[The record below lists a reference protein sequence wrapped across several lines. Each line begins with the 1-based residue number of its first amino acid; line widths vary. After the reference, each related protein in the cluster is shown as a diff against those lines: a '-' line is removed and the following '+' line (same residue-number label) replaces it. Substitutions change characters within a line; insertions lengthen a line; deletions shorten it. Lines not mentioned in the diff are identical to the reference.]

1 MAIPTAH
8 EHTRQDQRLGLEW
21 VHDNIEAFGGDPGRV
36 TLFGE
41 SAGAMSIGQHLH
53 MDGAG
58 VLFHQV
64 RKLESSEGAGRFRVD
79 TQTKGCYVFSSR
91 LFLFFFF
98 FRRLLSVSGAV
109 MMVVP
114 RAYEGK
120 YQISKYPEITTG
132 GKNMSLAYFSEIP
145 TNFTRRTNQILQF

>member
-1 MAIPTAH
+1 MVGQFTTMQSSYPLRHCVVAIYGGQTI
-8 EHTRQDQRLGLEW
+8 RQDQRLGLEW

-64 RKLESSEGAGRFRVD
+64 RGLYIWEKKRRKYVRAGIERW
-79 TQTKGCYVFSSR
+79 CVFQHFFC
-91 LFLFFFF
+91 LFFIPFLF
-98 FRRLLSVSGAV
+98 RCVRAVTGAE
-109 MMVVP
+109 MMSEKTVNFSTP
-114 RAYEGK
+114 GMNDALGK
-120 YQISKYPEITTG
+120 KIG
-132 GKNMSLAYFSEIP
+132 LDHF
-145 TNFTRRTNQILQF
+145 